1 MAKTLKAT
9 KANNAEPVAMVPEVG
24 ELPVGDIVDQY
35 GEICAMLSFY
45 EREKAALRA
54 VLESSVL
61 QSAEGKL
68 FRITVST
75 SERTSVDLAALRRV
89 VHASIIDCCTKKSI
103 VTTVR
108 CAART
113 GKD

>member
-1 MAKTLKAT
+1 MAKTT
-9 KANNAEPVAMVPEVG
+9 KTKNVKQAEPVAMVPGVG

-54 VLESSVL
+54 VLEGSVL

-68 FRITVST
+68 FRVTVST
-75 SERTSVDLAALRRV
+75 SERTSVDLAALRELV
-89 VHASIIDCCTKKSI
+89 PATVIDRCTKKSI